1 MAKLLKHLGFGGK
14 KQAPPQPPKPD
25 YSGIKSAGTEF
36 SLARSPTN
44 ERSTGSL
51 PTGSS
56 HIGEADGAQLQ
67 GSPHRVAATGSA
79 EKGSSSYGGA
89 RPKDTGGGG
98 VSPKGASID
107 RVSMPSVSSI
117 DDPEGPAT
125 GEQERQEGAVGSGS
139 SATPVRSWLQEVNKE
154 LC

>member
-14 KQAPPQPPKPD
+14 KAPPQPPKPD
-25 YSGIKSAGTEF
+25 YSGVRQTGTEY

-44 ERSTGSL
+44 ERSTGTL
-51 PTGSS
+51 PSGTA
-56 HIGEADGAQLQ
+56 HIGEAEGAPLQ
-67 GSPHRVAATGSA
+67 GSPHRAAAGAVT
-79 EKGSSSYGGA
+79 EKGSSSFGGA

-98 VSPKGASID
+98 VSPKGATLD

-125 GEQERQEGAVGSGS
+125 ENDRKDAAVGGGS
-139 SATPVRSWLQEVNKE
+139 SATPVRNAVNKG
-154 LC
+154 